1 MPNRN
6 DWPIEADT
14 IDIREF
20 QFFNTKTQEMG
31 ATTKP
36 VSEMTASELEQLL
49 KQKKADEL
57 QQQNQRKTAYNTDK
71 ENFLND
77 ILNKFKEVNG
87 ILYTLKQEAISHAEN
102 FNTLKYEVEQ
112 KEVKEAKSFELKN
125 DSVKIVVETQDRF
138 DFNDE
143 AIVHINAI
151 KDIFREKFENR
162 NKGFYNLLDGIL
174 MKNSKGE
181 YDAKLLTKARKQV
194 RELGDERLIEEF
206 DKLGDCLIVVGSAK
220 YIRVYAKDEK
230 NRWKDV
236 SLNFSSL

>member
-1 MPNRN
+1 MG
-6 DWPIEADT
+6 T
-14 IDIREF
+14 INEI
-20 QFFNTKTQEMG
+20 
-31 ATTKP
+31 TKP
-36 VSEMTASELEQLL
+36 IAEMSASELMQLA
-49 KQKKADEL
+49 KQKEAVENQKRL
-57 QQQNQRKTAYNTDK
+57 QRKEAYEKDK
-71 ENFLND
+71 QNFLNEV
-77 ILNKFKEVNG
+77 LEKFTEVRG
-87 ILYTLKQEAISHAEN
+87 VLEMLKNETIVHSEN
-102 FNTLKYEVEQ
+102 FNKLKYEVEE
-112 KEVKEAKSFELKN
+112 KAVKEAKSFELKN
-125 DSVKIVVETQDRF
+125 ERVKIVVETQERF

-206 DKLGDCLIVVGSAK
+206 DKLNDCLIVVGSAK
-220 YIRVYAKDEK
+220 YVRVYTKDEK

-236 SLNFSSL
+236 SLSFSSL